1 MITSPSLA
9 EEKASLFF
17 TLLERSQSESIV
29 STLLAAFPDLLVRH
43 PNTME
48 PWTKHVLTKLH
59 DSNDTIKVS
68 AISLLFC
75 NYQSFT
81 VLVPLKS

>member
-1 MITSPSLA
+1 MVTSATLA

-17 TLLERSQSESIV
+17 TLLERSNEESVV

-48 PWTKHVLTKLH
+48 PWTRHVLTKLH
-59 DSNDTIKVS
+59 DSNDTIKV
-68 AISLLFC
+68 F
-75 NYQSFT
+75 Y
-81 VLVPLKS
+81 LKKLK

>member
-9 EEKASLFF
+9 EDKASLFF
-17 TLLERSQSESIV
+17 TLMERSQSESVV

-48 PWTKHVLTKLH
+48 PWTKHVLIKLH
-59 DSNDTIKVS
+59 DSNDIIKVS
-68 AISLLFC
+68 KSRK
-75 NYQSFT
+75 FT
-81 VLVPLKS
+81 RMFFQNFLNCII

>member
-1 MITSPSLA
+1 MITSNTLA

-17 TLLERSQSESIV
+17 TLLERSTSESV
-29 STLLAAFPDLLVRH
+29 VCTLLAAFPDLLVRH

-59 DSNDTIKVS
+59 DSNEVIKEGV
-68 AISLLFC
+68 
-75 NYQSFT
+75 
-81 VLVPLKS
+81 

>member
-1 MITSPSLA
+1 MVTSATLA

-17 TLLERSQSESIV
+17 TLLERSNEESVV

-48 PWTKHVLTKLH
+48 PWTRHVLTKLH
-59 DSNDTIKVS
+59 DSNDTIKV
-68 AISLLFC
+68 F
-75 NYQSFT
+75 Y
-81 VLVPLKS
+81 LKKSKLIFIRKTA